1 MKEKEIKK
9 VVRDSYAKVAIQDN
23 SQIKGM
29 DGACCN
35 EVHSQGTVI
44 QLGEILGY
52 AESELISIPEGANLG
67 LGCGNPL
74 ALGEIKIGD
83 RVLDLG
89 SGAGFDAFL
98 AARRTGESGHV
109 IGVDFTPEML
119 DKARINAKNGGF
131 SNVTF
136 LQGDI
141 ESLPGE
147 IQEDSIDIVI
157 SNCVINLA
165 PNKAKVFAEAFR
177 VLRKGGKLFVSDIV
191 LLAELSEKER
201 ENKELISCCVGGAI
215 LKADYLDAILGA
227 GFSLEKIIE
236 NTEVSKEQYRGF
248 PVESIS
254 IVARK

>member
-9 VVRDSYAKVAIQDN
+9 VVQDSYAKIAIQDC
-23 SQIKGM
+23 SQEKGM
-29 DGACCN
+29 EGACCN
-35 EVHSQGTVI
+35 EVHSPANSN
-44 QLGEILGY
+44 QLGEMLGY
-52 AESELISIPEGANLG
+52 AQSELISIPEGANLG

-74 ALGEIKIGD
+74 ALGEIKSGD
-83 RVLDLG
+83 RILDLG

-119 DKARINAKNGGF
+119 EKARSNAKQGGF
-131 SNVTF
+131 WNVTF

-141 ESLPGE
+141 ESLPEE
-147 IQEDSIDIVI
+147 IEKDSIDKVI

-177 VLRKGGKLFVSDIV
+177 VLKKGGKLFVSDIV
-191 LLAELSEKER
+191 LLAELSKEER

-215 LKADYLDAILGA
+215 LKADYLDEILEA
-227 GFSLEKIIE
+227 GFFIEKIIE
-236 NTEVSKEQYRGF
+236 NTEVSKQQYQAF